1 MSLEGDDDHF
11 VQCGYGSRAGAAPGR
26 YMLETREE
34 KHLQVEVAAVDE
46 VIAAFQAQLSG
57 DMSWRDRHSW
67 RPVVN

>member
-11 VQCGYGSRAGAAPGR
+11 VQCGYGSRAGVAPGR

-34 KHLQVEVAAVDE
+34 KHLQVEVAALDE

-57 DMSWRDRHSW
+57 DLSWRDRYPW
-67 RPVVN
+67 KPVVN